1 MSKEAVR
8 LSADRITEKWGRKL
22 KSAGPDIQA
31 GLDAMTVDPG
41 ERAVAAQDKMLA
53 NLTTSVTN
61 GTWAK
66 RRLQVS
72 KAEFV
77 RITKAKVSQNLATGV
92 DQAKAKRARFDSW
105 LVSRLNGILPTVA
118 GMNDMTF
125 EDSMARIRTQLEYMK
140 AEKYKSV

>member
-8 LSADRITEKWGRKL
+8 LSADRISEKWGRKL
-22 KSAGPDIQA
+22 KAANPDIQA
-31 GLDAMTVDPG
+31 GIDAMTVDPG
-41 ERAVAAQDKMLA
+41 ERAVAAQGKMLA
-53 NLTTSVTN
+53 NLQESITN

-72 KAEFV
+72 KEEWK
-77 RITKAKVSQNLATGV
+77 RITKDKVAKNLSTGV
-92 DQAKAKRARFDSW
+92 DNAASKRKRFDNW
-105 LVSRLNGILPTVA
+105 LVGRLNGILPTVA
-118 GMNDMTF
+118 AMSDMTF